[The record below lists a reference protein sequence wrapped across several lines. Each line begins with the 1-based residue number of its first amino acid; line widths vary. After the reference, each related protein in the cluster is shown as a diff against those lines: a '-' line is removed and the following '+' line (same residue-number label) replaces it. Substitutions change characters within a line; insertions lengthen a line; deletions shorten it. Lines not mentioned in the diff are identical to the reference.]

1 MLATMQRML
10 QKLTRSPS
18 AAQFPHPEWKTPLL
32 LSTKVVN
39 ACRPELLAVKEM
51 LLDPRRPVS
60 AAAVQQPK
68 AFLSASSWK
77 FLGECHA
84 ASASCCFSS
93 SRRSRS
99 CRSALVKRQSNGT
112 AVCS

>member
-51 LLDPRRPVS
+51 LSGPRRPVS
-60 AAAVQQPK
+60 AAAVQQLK
-68 AFLSASSWK
+68 AFLSDSGASPL
-77 FLGECHA
+77 FGGDPVIARTA
-84 ASASCCFSS
+84 AGQLQ
-93 SRRSRS
+93 RSF
-99 CRSALVKRQSNGT
+99 AEHPEP
-112 AVCS
+112 